1 MRLNWFSPLPPAKT
15 GVAGF
20 TAGIAPFLAHKFA
33 LTFWTDAPEWDRDL
47 ERFGEIRSYNRH
59 SLPTPDIDLPGVCVL
74 NLGNDPRF
82 HKAIYHLSRRWPG
95 IIVLHDLDLGGLVR
109 SVSRQDRHL
118 RRALRQPPKDRH
130 LRPDLKIALEHA
142 LGVIVHSRQA
152 YHALRT
158 HQTCPVIFQPLPFP
172 ASELKHP
179 RQTNNRLPTRLM
191 MFGFFGANRRLES
204 VLRALATY
212 PVKNEL
218 RLDIFGE
225 IKKSRELERLIR
237 KLSVRDL
244 VTVHGFV
251 SEEELDN
258 ALARADLA
266 INLRYPTMGEASTS
280 QLRIWNQAVPSL
292 VTPIGWYA
300 DLPPGTAAY
309 VDPENEIADLHAHLD
324 GLRENPEKYRQIG
337 QRGRATLIAGYSPE
351 SYVKAIAEL
360 LGEAAAT
367 PNTDRAAFSGATSG
381 R

>member
-20 TAGIAPFLAHKFA
+20 TAGIAPALAEKFDV
-33 LTFWTDAPEWDRDL
+33 TFWIDAASWDRDL
-47 ERFGEIRSYNRH
+47 ERFGKIRRYRSPRAVDVDPADSN
-59 SLPTPDIDLPGVCVL
+59 VF

-95 IIVLHDLDLGGLVR
+95 IIVLHDLDLGGLLR

-118 RRALRQPPKDRH
+118 RRALRQPPKNRH

-158 HQTCPVIFQPLPFP
+158 HETCPVIFQPLPFP

-179 RQTNNRLPTRLM
+179 RQTNNHLPKRLM

-212 PVKNEL
+212 PVKNEF

-237 KLSVRDL
+237 KLTLRDL
-244 VTVHGFV
+244 VKLHGFV
-251 SEEELDN
+251 SEKELDN
-258 ALARADLA
+258 ALAQTDLA
-266 INLRYPTMGEASTS
+266 INLRYPTMGEASGS
-280 QLRIWNQAVPSL
+280 QLRIWNQAMPSL
-292 VTPIGWYA
+292 VTRVGWYA
-300 DLPPGTAAY
+300 DLPPGTAGY
-309 VDPENEIADLHAHLD
+309 VDPENEIADLHGHFD
-324 GLRENPEKYRQIG
+324 GLRQNPEKYRQMG
-337 QRGRATLIAGYSPE
+337 ERGRATLVAEHNPE
-351 SYVKAIAEL
+351 DYVKAIAEL
-360 LGEAAAT
+360 VGETSAISRTKRMAS
-367 PNTDRAAFSGATSG
+367 SGATSG